1 MARAKKADAP
11 LVQAEPTTGRPRRRR
26 QYEGARVGRLSADWV
41 TSSTSADAEINGS
54 LVRLRD
60 RARQLVRDN
69 DYARAAL
76 RAVVN
81 NVVGTGIRM
90 QAQVPMQRGRGRLDQ
105 GTNDRIETAWA
116 RWGQKAVC
124 HTGGTLSWPDIERLV
139 VRAAAEAGEVF
150 VRLVPQAFGGGR
162 APLALEVI
170 EADLLDERVDGTG
183 GVPGQRTGGEWRLGV
198 HVDDWQRPIEYAFL
212 ATHPGD
218 ARGRGVAARHVLVP
232 AEQIIHLRVT
242 ERPGQT
248 RGVTWFASAIKQL
261 HQLAGYAE
269 AEVVRA
275 RAASSLMGFITT
287 DGDAAGE
294 SLGEEVEG
302 EYVTQFE
309 PGVFKTLFAGQD
321 VKVPQLDAPDGQ
333 FEPFVRAMLR
343 SMAAGLGVSYESI
356 SKDFSQT
363 NYSSSRLS
371 LLEEREQWR
380 ALQQQLIRD
389 LHQPVFR
396 AWLRAAVG
404 SGELSLPGYSTS
416 PERYEEAV
424 KFVPR
429 GWEFVDP
436 QKEISAYHDA
446 VRNGFM
452 TRAEVV
458 MSRGGDWNETIQT
471 LANEKADLDELGL
484 VLDTDPSQVSGA
496 GITQARPAGSVLPQD
511 PRDATESS
519 SDPSS
524 DSSAPAD
531 PSSNSSDATDESA

>member
-1 MARAKKADAP
+1 
-11 LVQAEPTTGRPRRRR
+11 
-26 QYEGARVGRLSADWV
+26 
-41 TSSTSADAEINGS
+41 
-54 LVRLRD
+54 
-60 RARQLVRDN
+60 
-69 DYARAAL
+69 
-76 RAVVN
+76 
-81 NVVGTGIRM
+81 
-90 QAQVPMQRGRGRLDQ
+90 
-105 GTNDRIETAWA
+105 
-116 RWGQKAVC
+116 
-124 HTGGTLSWPDIERLV
+124 
-139 VRAAAEAGEVF
+139 
-150 VRLVPQAFGGGR
+150 
-162 APLALEVI
+162 
-170 EADLLDERVDGTG
+170 
-183 GVPGQRTGGEWRLGV
+183 
-198 HVDDWQRPIEYAFL
+198 
-212 ATHPGD
+212 
-218 ARGRGVAARHVLVP
+218 VAARHVLVP